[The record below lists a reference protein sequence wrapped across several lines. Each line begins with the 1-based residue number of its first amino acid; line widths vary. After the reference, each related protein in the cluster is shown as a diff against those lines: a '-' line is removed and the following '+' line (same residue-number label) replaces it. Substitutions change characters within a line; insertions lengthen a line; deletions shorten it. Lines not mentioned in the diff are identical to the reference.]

1 MSHSANYEEHGM
13 ELREQSFSL
22 PFIVLTSLFF
32 MWGLVIGL
40 NTALLENF
48 KLVFSLSI
56 NQALIMQFAFFAT
69 YFVVAVPA
77 GKLIDSLGY
86 KNGIVIGLVTSG
98 VGALIFLPAAD
109 SQSFNLL
116 MVAIFV
122 LASGITILQ
131 VAANPYIVLF
141 GDPNLADERLSLKQG
156 FNALGSMIAPI
167 ILAFVLFSPV
177 HARPELLA
185 EMTPDQIKDAYASDV
200 KLPYMVISILM
211 FVLAALMFFSKL
223 PMFNT
228 KNFEPTVANKSG
240 KPFKFVI
247 EFSHLR
253 MGAIAV
259 FAYMGA
265 EIALS
270 VFLNSNI
277 SRLSGA
283 NELQALNYLAFY
295 YGGMMVGRFAG
306 AYILPSF
313 NLHKAVAF
321 CAAGAVVLT
330 IVGAFTTGMVSM
342 WSLLLVGLFNAIL
355 FPAIFTLGLSGL
367 GKFSEEGSSV
377 LIMGS
382 IGGAVVPL
390 LVSQVLASGSG
401 SSMALLIPAA
411 CYLFVVYY
419 GLVGSKYT
427 KLEQVKN

>member
-1 MSHSANYEEHGM
+1 
-13 ELREQSFSL
+13 
-22 PFIVLTSLFF
+22 
-32 MWGLVIGL
+32 
-40 NTALLENF
+40 
-48 KLVFSLSI
+48 
-56 NQALIMQFAFFAT
+56 
-69 YFVVAVPA
+69 
-77 GKLIDSLGY
+77 
-86 KNGIVIGLVTSG
+86 
-98 VGALIFLPAAD
+98 
-109 SQSFNLL
+109 
-116 MVAIFV
+116 
-122 LASGITILQ
+122 LQ